1 LQGNPTRLNP
11 RDYGEKGESGMSE
24 GYTIRTFRGE
34 DLNRVMA
41 INFECLP
48 ENYSSSFYRELA
60 SRFPETFI
68 VAEADGE
75 IQGYIMC
82 RVERGFSK
90 LKSLSPARLM
100 HVVSIATREQYRRRG
115 IAKILMFEAMKKS
128 TVFYE
133 ATECYLE
140 VRVGN
145 EPAIKLYEA
154 LGFAKTKRNYGYYL
168 DGEDA
173 WVMSLA
179 LPGKGKLQ

>member
-1 LQGNPTRLNP
+1 
-11 RDYGEKGESGMSE
+11 
-24 GYTIRTFRGE
+24 
-34 DLNRVMA
+34 MA

-48 ENYSSSFYRELA
+48 ENYSSSFYRELYG
-60 SRFPETFI
+60 RFPETFI
-68 VAEADGE
+68 VAEADGD
-75 IQGYIMC
+75 IQGYLMC

-90 LKSLSPARLM
+90 LRSLSPARLM
-100 HVVSIATREQYRRRG
+100 HVVSIAVREQYRRRG
-115 IAKILMFEAMKKS
+115 IAKVLMLEGMKKGAA
-128 TVFYE
+128 VYE

-145 EPAIKLYEA
+145 DPAIGLYEK

-179 LPGKGKLQ
+179 IPGKGKLQ

>member
-1 LQGNPTRLNP
+1 MSQGFTL
-11 RDYGEKGESGMSE
+11 
-24 GYTIRTFRGE
+24 RTFRGE

-48 ENYSSSFYRELA
+48 ENYSSSFYRELF

-68 VAEADGE
+68 VAEADNE

-90 LKSLSPARLM
+90 LRSLSPARLL
-100 HVVSIATREQYRRRG
+100 HVVSIAVREPYRRRG
-115 IAKILMFEAMKKS
+115 IAKALMFEAMNRGPA
-128 TVFYE
+128 TYE
-133 ATECYLE
+133 TTECFLE

-145 EPAIKLYEA
+145 EPAVKLYER
-154 LGFAKTKRNYGYYL
+154 LGFTKTKRNYGYYL

-173 WVMSLA
+173 WVMSLPLA
-179 LPGKGKLQ
+179 GKGKLQ

>member
-1 LQGNPTRLNP
+1 
-11 RDYGEKGESGMSE
+11 
-24 GYTIRTFRGE
+24 
-34 DLNRVMA
+34 MA

-48 ENYSSSFYRELA
+48 ENYSSSFYRDL

-90 LKSLSPARLM
+90 LKSLSPARLV

-115 IAKILMFEAMKKS
+115 IAKVLMLEAMKKAA
-128 TVFYE
+128 VFYE

-145 EPAIKLYEA
+145 EPAIKLYEN
-154 LGFAKTKRNYGYYL
+154 LGFAKGRRNTATI

-173 WVMSLA
+173 CGYVPRHSR
-179 LPGKGKLQ
+179 KGKLHAPERSPPWCVVNGHSLHLHVLIYAGRSYNCLFRKCQR

>member
-1 LQGNPTRLNP
+1 LK
-11 RDYGEKGESGMSE
+11 EVSGMSE
-24 GYTIRTFRGE
+24 GYTLRTFKGE

-48 ENYSSSFYRELA
+48 ENYSSSFYRELY

-68 VAEADGE
+68 VAEADDE
-75 IQGYIMC
+75 VQGYIMC

-90 LKSLSPARLM
+90 LRNLSPARLL

-115 IAKILMFEAMKKS
+115 IAKVLMLEAMKKGA
-128 TVFYE
+128 VFYE

-145 EPAIKLYEA
+145 EPAIKLYES
-154 LGFAKTKRNYGYYL
+154 LGFTKSKRNYGYYL

-173 WVMSLA
+173 WVMA
-179 LPGKGKLQ
+179 LQITGKGKLQ

>member
-1 LQGNPTRLNP
+1 M
-11 RDYGEKGESGMSE
+11 KGESGMSQ
-24 GYTIRTFRGE
+24 GFTLRTFKGE

-48 ENYSSSFYRELA
+48 ENYSSSFYRELF
-60 SRFPETFI
+60 SRFPETFV

-75 IQGYIMC
+75 VQGYIMC

-90 LKSLSPARLM
+90 LRNLSPARLL
-100 HVVSIATREQYRRRG
+100 HVVSIAVREPYRRKG
-115 IAKILMFEAMKKS
+115 IAKALMFEAMKRGLVS
-128 TVFYE
+128 YE

-145 EPAIKLYEA
+145 EPAVKLYER
-154 LGFAKTKRNYGYYL
+154 LGFTKTKRNYGYYL

-173 WVMSLA
+173 WVMSLSIG
-179 LPGKGKLQ
+179 GKGKLQ